1 LQKFL
6 RFGLETFA
14 AARAAKEILLAPIFE
29 TMPGSIGIDAHAA
42 DRVDREFGLPM
53 ALFAAG
59 SSGRIGVMM
68 RWRRAHPACVLHPR
82 HFCLFAH
89 LIDIP

>member
-1 LQKFL
+1 
-6 RFGLETFA
+6 
-14 AARAAKEILLAPIFE
+14 
-29 TMPGSIGIDAHAA
+29 
-42 DRVDREFGLPM
+42 M

-68 RWRRAHPACVLHPR
+68 RWRRAHPACVLHVR